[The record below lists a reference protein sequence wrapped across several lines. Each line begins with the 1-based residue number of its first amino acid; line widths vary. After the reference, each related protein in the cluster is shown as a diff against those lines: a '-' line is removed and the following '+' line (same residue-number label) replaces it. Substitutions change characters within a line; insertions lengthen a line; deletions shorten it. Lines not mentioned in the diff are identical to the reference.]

1 MENGLMARQ
10 KNEIR
15 LHVYK
20 KHEILAFVSEIT
32 DLIEERAKDI
42 KEHNERIAAAY
53 ARASR
58 AGFHTK
64 PLRKAIAKK
73 MAVKR
78 ELDLDVG
85 ERECLNH
92 YCLSLGLEG
101 TPLGE
106 AADKRAQEEEK
117 EEAPSED
124 HAAVQAVGRG
134 NRSRGGG
141 VKTH

>member
-1 MENGLMARQ
+1 MARK

-20 KHEILAFVSEIT
+20 KHEILAFVSEIM
-32 DLIEERAKDI
+32 DLQEEKAKDI

-64 PLRKAIAKK
+64 PLRKAVAKK
-73 MAVKR
+73 RAVAA
-78 ELDLDVG
+78 ELALDLG

-92 YCLSLGLEG
+92 YLISMGLEG

-106 AADKRAQEEEK
+106 AADKREQEENNK
-117 EEAPSED
+117 EPAEVGTAQD
-124 HAAVQAVGRG
+124 RAAFQAVGRG
-134 NRSRGGG
+134 NRSRGASI
-141 VKTH
+141 KTN